1 MPVSLMHFF
10 RKSWYHACLWML
22 FSVFMLGQGLWMS
35 PPANAYASI
44 ESVGG
49 GFFRIEADA
58 EPLTTLIPRIAKMSH
73 LNVMI
78 DESVTG
84 NASLKLEHISGIE
97 AIKLLARMHGLS
109 LQKYNEH
116 IWMLSSQ
123 ARGQELGLFRYNT
136 KMIPLNHAS
145 SAWLA
150 SFLNTAL
157 FGSSGRIVVKANER
171 NNSLVISG
179 TDDEVA
185 LALKTIPE
193 LDVPRLRRV
202 YQLSYGQAVE
212 VARQLE
218 ASIFGYRGT
227 VPLQGVNSQNTV
239 PAYDTVITEGS
250 GINEV
255 KSGTSTENNNSG
267 GGEGGEGEGG
277 NSSNNSSGEE
287 NPFGDLKIEVRN
299 TGIGQSTYNVNS
311 MGAIVLP
318 NSKLNTLTIIGTLA
332 QLQQAEAL
340 IPTLD
345 AKPPQ
350 VSIQADLVE
359 VSETALKQLGMS
371 FQFSESGS
379 PWSFNL
385 GALTPGTTNSIG
397 FLPSTTLPD
406 NLNIQIQA
414 LLQSGKAKSIASPH
428 IIATHE
434 TETAIMIVDQVLQ
447 GQRFTISSN
456 NAFFGQTVPIIGN
469 AGIVL
474 DIIPKIGANGVIT
487 LRVRPVVSSV
497 YATIGS
503 GNNTIG
509 LIRKR
514 DLVAQAVS
522 LKNGESMVVGG
533 LIDSRDT
540 TAEQK
545 IPGLSELPIVGAMF
559 RSSRITKNRSELLV
573 LITPHIL
580 NQLEPTPIHR
590 IDTEALG
597 TPNSN
602 TVTPRVSERKPLP

>member
-1 MPVSLMHFF
+1 MPF
-10 RKSWYHACLWML
+10 RFLHRFKKEITPK
-22 FSVFMLGQGLWMS
+22 MLGILLSLGVMGQGTLIC
-35 PPANAYASI
+35 PHAFGYVSI
-44 ESVGG
+44 QTMGG
-49 GFFRIEADA
+49 GFLSIEADA

-84 NASLKLEHISGIE
+84 NASVKLERIAGLE
-97 AIKLLARMHGLS
+97 ALKLLARMHGLS

-136 KMIPLNHAS
+136 QMIPLNHAS

-179 TDDEVA
+179 TEDEVA

-193 LDVPRLRRV
+193 LDVPRIRRV
-202 YQLSYGQAVE
+202 YQLSYGNAVD

-218 ASIFGYRGT
+218 ASIFGYRGN
-227 VPLQGVNSQNTV
+227 VPMQGVNTQNSV
-239 PAYDTVITEGS
+239 PSYETVITEGS
-250 GINEV
+250 GVNEI
-255 KSGTSTENNNSG
+255 KSGTSTENNDSG
-267 GGEGGEGEGG
+267 GEEGE
-277 NSSNNSSGEE
+277 NSSSASSEAD
-287 NPFGDLKIEVRN
+287 NPFGDLKIEVRSI
-299 TGIGQSTYNVNS
+299 GIGQGSYNVNS
-311 MGAIVLP
+311 LGAIVLP
-318 NSKLNTLTIIGTLA
+318 NSKMNTVTIIGTLS
-332 QLQQAEAL
+332 QLEQAEAL

-359 VSETALKQLGMS
+359 VSETALKELGMS

-385 GALTPGTTNSIG
+385 GALTLGTTNSIG
-397 FLPSTTLPD
+397 FLPNTTFPD

-447 GQRFTISSN
+447 GQRFTISGN
-456 NAFFGQTVPIIGN
+456 NASFGQTVPIIGN

-497 YATIGS
+497 YATIGT

-533 LIDSRDT
+533 LIDSRET

-559 RSSRITKNRSELLV
+559 RSSRTTKNRSELLV
-573 LITPHIL
+573 LITPHII

-590 IDTEALG
+590 IDTEALEMKAPQHL
-597 TPNSN
+597 TPHLSN
-602 TVTPRVSERKPLP
+602 GRLPK